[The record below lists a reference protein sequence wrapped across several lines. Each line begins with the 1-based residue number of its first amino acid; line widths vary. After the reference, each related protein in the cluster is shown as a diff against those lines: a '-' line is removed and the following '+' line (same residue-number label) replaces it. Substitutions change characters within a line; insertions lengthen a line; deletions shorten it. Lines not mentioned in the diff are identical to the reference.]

1 MPLDSAQI
9 RYRNFMKLFNDFISK
24 HSDEARHGMLKA
36 FAQRLDLSERYLSH
50 IKCNRKNIGANLAR
64 TIEGRLRLPHG
75 WMDREHDLY
84 TMPIDDKEK
93 LFVATA
99 LAFFRA
105 QPTEARES
113 LMHSFQ
119 KQFMDATPT
128 GL

>member
-1 MPLDSAQI
+1 MALDSAQI
-9 RYRNFMKLFNDFISK
+9 RYGNFMKLFNDFINK
-24 HSDEARHGMLKA
+24 HPDDPRHGMLKA

-64 TIEGRLRLPHG
+64 TIENRLHLPHG
-75 WMDREHDLY
+75 WMDREHDLHI
-84 TMPIDDKEK
+84 MPINDKEK
-93 LFVATA
+93 LFLATA
-99 LAFFRA
+99 LAFFRT

-119 KQFMDATPT
+119 KQFIDSAST